1 MIEGI
6 AFARAGLLG
15 NPSDGY
21 HGKIIAVSVRNF
33 AARVVLEDSP
43 EFRIV
48 AAAEDEECYPSVR
61 AFVEKTRLY
70 GYYGGARLLKAAVR
84 KFLDYCDGRGLV
96 LREGNFTLRYSSNIP
111 RQIGLGGSSAL
122 VTAAMR
128 TLMAFYGVE
137 IPIELRPTLILS
149 AERDELEINAGF
161 MDRVIQ
167 TYEGCVYM
175 DLAERLIRER
185 SYGHY
190 ERLDCGQLPHLYL
203 AYKTSLGK
211 VSGRVLNEIRRNYD
225 RGDERTISTLKKI
238 AGLAD
243 AGKAALAAGDRALFA
258 RLLDEN
264 FDLRRSIMTIGPENL
279 EMIRTARACGASA
292 SFAGS
297 GGSIIGTYDEE
308 KTFGRLVAS
317 LGALR
322 AAVIKPVIQ

>member
-6 AFARAGLLG
+6 AYARAGLLG

-48 AAAEDEECYPSVR
+48 PAAEDEERYPSVR
-61 AFVEKTRLY
+61 AFVDKTRLY
-70 GYYGGARLLKAAVR
+70 GYYGGVRLLKAAVR
-84 KFLDYCDGRGLV
+84 KFLDHCDGRGLA
-96 LREGNFTLRYSSNIP
+96 LRDGNFTLRYASNIP
-111 RQIGLGGSSAL
+111 RQLGLGGSSAL

-128 TLMAFYGVE
+128 TLVAFYGVE
-137 IPIELRPTLILS
+137 IPIELLPTLILS

-175 DLAERLIRER
+175 DLAEPLIRER
-185 SYGHY
+185 GYGHY
-190 ERLDCGQLPHLYL
+190 ERLDCGRLPDLYL
-203 AYKTSLGK
+203 AYKASLGK

-225 RGDERTISTLKKI
+225 GGDERTIATLKKI
-238 AGLAD
+238 AALAD
-243 AGKAALAAGDRALFA
+243 AGKTALAAGDRALFA

-264 FDLRRSIMTIGPENL
+264 FDLRKSIMTISPANM

-292 SFAGS
+292 SYAGS
-297 GGSIIGTYDEE
+297 GGSIIGTYDGDAM
-308 KTFGRLVAS
+308 FGCLEAALGS
-317 LGALR
+317 LGAT
-322 AAVIKPVIQ
+322 VIKPAIQ